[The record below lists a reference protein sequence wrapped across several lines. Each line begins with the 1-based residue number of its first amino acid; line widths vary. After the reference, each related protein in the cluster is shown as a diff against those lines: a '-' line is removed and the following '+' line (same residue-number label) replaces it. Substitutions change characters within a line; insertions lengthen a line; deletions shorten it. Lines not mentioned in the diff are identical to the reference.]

1 MPIGWM
7 VLALLATGQSAAAA
21 DVTVCFTAKGTALT
35 DGATRLVTSTFQKA
49 GVTVVW
55 QCPDP
60 RAPGVPLTC
69 LPIELVEG
77 TPDEH
82 HPGVLAVSYPY
93 ARCSKGITIFYDRIR
108 ALASGPHRET
118 ALLAYVLMHEITHV
132 IQGVNRHSPSGVMK
146 ARWSQADRTAIF
158 EGRLGFE
165 DGDVRLMRNG
175 LAAGWCGH
183 AAGLTSRSER
193 GTGFHQE

>member
-1 MPIGWM
+1 MWIGWI
-7 VLALLATGQSAAAA
+7 VLALLATGQSVAAA

-35 DGATRLVTSTFQKA
+35 DGATRLMTSTFRKA
-49 GVTVVW
+49 GVAVVW
-55 QCPDP
+55 QCPEP

-77 TPDEH
+77 TPDDS

-93 ARCSKGITIFYDRIR
+93 ARCSKSVTIFYDRIR
-108 ALASGPHRET
+108 ALANGPHRES

-132 IQGVNRHSPSGVMK
+132 IQGVNRHSPTGVMK
-146 ARWSQADRTAIF
+146 AHWSQADRTAIF
-158 EGRLGFE
+158 ERRLGFE
-165 DGDVRLMRNG
+165 AWDVQLMRNG
-175 LAAGWCGH
+175 LAAGWCGN
-183 AAGLTSRSER
+183 AAGVTSRSER